1 VAPASALRHRIIA
14 TIKEFQSGEAETGMR
29 IVNERQFDRLTA
41 MMSSTSG
48 DVVFGGSIR
57 NSTTT

>member
-1 VAPASALRHRIIA
+1 
-14 TIKEFQSGEAETGMR
+14 MR